1 MAFVKT
7 NNISLAYTIET
18 SLGVAGTTW
27 YLLEPN
33 DISTFGATITTVARE
48 PISKDRGR
56 KKGTVTDLE
65 SAAEFEHD
73 LTLDAF
79 IAFSEGFVF
88 ANFQGD
94 TIGNPTAVDGTTE
107 TFTVPS
113 GPTLSA
119 EQLVFTR
126 GFTNAANNGLHEVS
140 SATATTVVVSTDLT
154 TETPPSNATLETAGI
169 RGQSSDFALTGVS
182 GSTGTLTYAGPI
194 DLTTV
199 ISVGQFVHIGG
210 LTAGTSF
217 STSGSGYGRVTAVAS
232 GSLTLDK
239 LTSGIV
245 NDAGTGD
252 TVDLLFGR
260 FLKNVAVD
268 DADFLERSFQFEAAY
283 PDLDS
288 IGTDEYEYSK
298 GNRANTMA
306 IALPLADKSTVT
318 FGFVGTDT
326 EVPTTTRKSGASSA
340 LDPVQTTAFNTSSDI
355 ARLRLLQD
363 TTGLTT
369 CFKDVTL
376 TLNNN
381 VSPEKCL
388 GTLGAFALNTG
399 IFQVDL
405 EAQVLFTN
413 SDVTS
418 AVRNN
423 TTVTMDFIL
432 ENGDGAIAF
441 DIPSMTLGGGD
452 KEFPVNESVLV
463 NLSGQAFQD
472 TTLGTSIGISLFP
485 TVPQ

>member
-1 MAFVKT
+1 
-7 NNISLAYTIET
+7 
-18 SLGVAGTTW
+18 
-27 YLLEPN
+27 
-33 DISTFGATITTVARE
+33 
-48 PISKDRGR
+48 
-56 KKGTVTDLE
+56 
-65 SAAEFEHD
+65 
-73 LTLDAF
+73 
-79 IAFSEGFVF
+79 
-88 ANFQGD
+88 
-94 TIGNPTAVDGTTE
+94 
-107 TFTVPS
+107 
-113 GPTLSA
+113 
-119 EQLVFTR
+119 
-126 GFTNAANNGLHEVS
+126 
-140 SATATTVVVSTDLT
+140 
-154 TETPPSNATLETAGI
+154 
-169 RGQSSDFALTGVS
+169 
-182 GSTGTLTYAGPI
+182 
-194 DLTTV
+194 
-199 ISVGQFVHIGG
+199 
-210 LTAGTSF
+210 
-217 STSGSGYGRVTAVAS
+217 
-232 GSLTLDK
+232 
-239 LTSGIV
+239 
-245 NDAGTGD
+245 
-252 TVDLLFGR
+252 
-260 FLKNVAVD
+260 
-268 DADFLERSFQFEAAY
+268 
-283 PDLDS
+283 
-288 IGTDEYEYSK
+288 
-298 GNRANTMA
+298 MA